1 MALNIWTG
9 LGRLCYEPELKKTQ
23 SGKSVASIRI
33 AVERDIKREGEPT
46 ADFFSVAAFDKTA
59 EFICKYFHKGDAIII
74 TGAVQNDD
82 YTDKDGNKRYAVKIF
97 ARNASFAGGCFTD
110 SAQDDASKT
119 YREATGQNNASVYG
133 KRNEPAPATS
143 WTPPTPE
150 QPSFMPA
157 TDNDDDLPF

>member
-82 YTDKDGNKRYAVKIF
+82 YTDKEGNKRYAVKII
-97 ARNASFAGGCFTD
+97 ARNASFAGGGFTE
-110 SAQDDASKT
+110 AKQDEASKT
-119 YREATGQNNASVYG
+119 YRDATGQNNASIWG
-133 KRNEPAPATS
+133 KDQEHAPLD

-150 QPSFMPA
+150 QPSMYA
-157 TDNDDDLPF
+157 SDDDLPF

>member
-23 SGKSVASIRI
+23 SGKSVLSTRI

-59 EFICKYFHKGDAIII
+59 ECICKFFHKGDSIII
-74 TGAVQNDD
+74 TGAVQNND
-82 YTDKDGNKRYAVKIF
+82 YTDKDGNKRYAVKIY
-97 ARNASFAGGCFTD
+97 ARNASFAGGGF
-110 SAQDDASKT
+110 SEHAQDDAQKN
-119 YREATGQNNASVYG
+119 YREATGQSNASVWG
-133 KRNEPAPATS
+133 KDQEHAPNPS

-150 QPSFMPA
+150 QPSFVPVA
-157 TDNDDDLPF
+157 DVNDDLPF

>member
-59 EFICKYFHKGDAIII
+59 EFICKFFHKGDAIII

-82 YTDKDGNKRYAVKIF
+82 YTDKEGNKRYAVKIL
-97 ARNASFAGGCFTD
+97 ARNASFAGGCFSE
-110 SAQDDASKT
+110 SAQDDAQKN
-119 YREATGQNNASVYG
+119 YREATGQNNASVWG
-133 KRNEPAPATS
+133 KDREHTPNTS
-143 WTPPTPE
+143 WTPPAAE
-150 QPSFMPA
+150 QPTMYAS
-157 TDNDDDLPF
+157 DDDLPF